1 MELDVEIFVMITYT
15 HVNIEFGPC
24 VHTYT
29 QFSERCLYHVD
40 QDVVGATLRR
50 SNSKHTRE
58 TRHFAEKKCSSLA
71 FSSSS
76 TTMPPSAQQKK
87 ITTFLTL
94 LFSQLPPTLVFHHHQ
109 NLRRERR
116 QMLICTVLVAIQFL
130 LSTTKPNGKLNVLDG
145 FFFSF
150 EERVSKK
157 KMNWM
162 LWREREIMKNFLLHN
177 FDSFFLLILMIIG
190 ICSKANERSF
200 IDWLERKQFWWRKT
214 LRNEKSFLSRIN

>member
-40 QDVVGATLRR
+40 KDVVGATLRR

-87 ITTFLTL
+87 NYNLFDITFFTA
-94 LFSQLPPTLVFHHHQ
+94 SPHPRLPPSSKSKTRTTANV
-109 NLRRERR
+109 NLHSACSNSVLAIDDEAKR
-116 QMLICTVLVAIQFL
+116 QAQCARWL
-130 LSTTKPNGKLNVLDG
+130 L
-145 FFFSF
+145 
-150 EERVSKK
+150 
-157 KMNWM
+157 
-162 LWREREIMKNFLLHN
+162 LL
-177 FDSFFLLILMIIG
+177 
-190 ICSKANERSF
+190 
-200 IDWLERKQFWWRKT
+200 
-214 LRNEKSFLSRIN
+214 LRGASE